1 MNGGT
6 IRINNIRIRVT
17 TGTITPAQGQQL
29 GERVQSLLAERLA
42 GKDDIR
48 DRDIGTIRLSLR
60 AETSV
65 GIEQLA
71 GRVVDAILRQL

>member
-42 GKDDIR
+42 GKDDIH
-48 DRDIGTIRLSLR
+48 DRDISTIRLSLR

-65 GIEQLA
+65 SIEQIA